1 MKVVARDAKH
11 EIRNTR
17 HEIQNQEES
26 TMSLLST
33 LVPSLNPPSA
43 KQEPAPIN
51 TVTPRYEIKENA
63 DAFGLEVWLPGVAKD
78 GLELTIHEGSLTIVG
93 HRTWKKPENW
103 TQLYRE
109 TSSADFGL
117 TLEHDNTFDADKVHA
132 ELRDGI
138 LRVTL
143 PKAEALKPRK
153 IAVS

>member
-1 MKVVARDAKH
+1 
-11 EIRNTR
+11 
-17 HEIQNQEES
+17 
-26 TMSLLST
+26 MSLLSS
-33 LVPSLNPPSA
+33 LIPSTARSQATPEA
-43 KQEPAPIN
+43 APVN

-63 DAFGLEVWLPGVAKD
+63 DAFGLEAWLPGVAKD

-93 HRTWKKPENW
+93 RRAWKMPDGW

-109 TSSADFGL
+109 TPLADFSL

>member
-1 MKVVARDAKH
+1 
-11 EIRNTR
+11 
-17 HEIQNQEES
+17 
-26 TMSLLST
+26 MSLLSS
-33 LVPSLNPPSA
+33 LVPTLNRQSA
-43 KQEPAPIN
+43 AAAETSRAN

-78 GLELTIHEGSLTIVG
+78 GLELTVHEGSLTVVG
-93 HRTWKKPENW
+93 HRAWQKPEGW

-109 TSSADFGL
+109 TPLADYSL

>member
-1 MKVVARDAKH
+1 
-11 EIRNTR
+11 
-17 HEIQNQEES
+17 
-26 TMSLLST
+26 MSLLST
-33 LVPSLNPPSA
+33 LVPTLNRASA
-43 KQEPAPIN
+43 TAEAPRVN

-93 HRTWKKPENW
+93 RRTWKMPDGW

-109 TSSADFGL
+109 TPLADFSL
-117 TLEHDNTFDADKVHA
+117 TLEHDNTFDAEKVHA

>member
-1 MKVVARDAKH
+1 
-11 EIRNTR
+11 
-17 HEIQNQEES
+17 
-26 TMSLLST
+26 MSLLSS
-33 LVPSLNPPSA
+33 LVPTLNRA
-43 KQEPAPIN
+43 PATAEAPRAN
-51 TVTPRYEIKENA
+51 TVTPRYEIKENT

-93 HRTWKKPENW
+93 RRTWKKPDGW

-109 TSSADFGL
+109 TPLADFNL
-117 TLEHDNTFDADKVHA
+117 TLEHDNTFDAEKVHA